1 MVFGLRLRLH
11 KKAQDAKDAIE
22 PECKPSGEKKNNLTV
37 NEFVART
44 KKCREKG
51 LEPTK
56 PELIA
61 YAKYLGIDPVND
73 GDLMWI
79 SDEAL
84 KAPLPSEWTEHHD
97 SADRVF
103 YYNVHNH
110 QSSWTHP
117 LEQLHRDTY
126 KAIVRYRSGN
136 LSREEQLAELELQ
149 RKRVEEAEKEAHE
162 ELQAWTEHT
171 DEQGQKFFYNKEE
184 KRSVWTD
191 PRPARCHSLYLQ
203 MKALRVLG
211 KICGQTGMTPRGS
224 DNDTSFVDSTAFGMK
239 LTAQVGN
246 ASDDETSECRREGRH
261 RRRKHRKAKRRK
273 EMDLSSPGESTDDD
287 VLHRESP
294 LKRPDFLDVQKPST
308 ANVNELR
315 SALGVGA
322 VPRPHGL
329 FQGGNRLED
338 DLSYLGQRLG
348 TGQSNQSD
356 SPLGDG
362 LSNRGRVKVRSGI
375 RLQPL
380 HRGE

>member
-11 KKAQDAKDAIE
+11 KKAQDAKATLE
-22 PECKPSGEKKNNLTV
+22 TESSPSASGTNEGGKRTNLTV

-44 KKCREKG
+44 KKCREQG

-56 PELIA
+56 PELIT

-103 YYNVHNH
+103 YYNVHNQ

-126 KAIVRYRSGN
+126 KDIVKFRSGN

-149 RKRVEEAEKEAHE
+149 RKKVESAEKEAHL
-162 ELQAWTEHT
+162 ELQAWTEHS
-171 DEQGQKFFYNKEE
+171 DEQGQKFFYNKEQ

-191 PRPARCHSLYLQ
+191 PRPATCHILYLQ

-211 KICGQTGMTPRGS
+211 KFCGQSGTSPRGS
-224 DNDTSFVDSTAFGMK
+224 EAKGIALLENAHSGMASGRDSE
-239 LTAQVGN
+239 LESSN
-246 ASDDETSECRREGRH
+246 CPREGRH

-273 EMDLSSPGESTDDD
+273 EMDVSSPVGSSDDGEGE
-287 VLHRESP
+287 LR
-294 LKRPDFLDVQKPST
+294 RPDFLDVKKPST
-308 ANVNELR
+308 ANINELR

-322 VPRPHGL
+322 VPRPHAL
-329 FQGGNRLED
+329 FSGGNQLED

-348 TGQSNQSD
+348 SGHSGHSD

-362 LSNRGRVKVRSGI
+362 LSNRGRVKVRAGI

-380 HRGE
+380 NGGA